1 IDPYEYGSIG
11 WCGKSLNGI
20 SFNEML
26 NALELSPMSVIIS
39 SAAAQEVGVKVG
51 DTITLEINSSNQYPD
66 EYWRPMACFV
76 AAIIDYWPTM
86 GDGSSQEVEYKND
99 RGEVVGSYYT
109 GKRYVIMNF
118 EYLYSVRNTTEY
130 DLYLGLKDSAHKGYE
145 KFVDQALESGLV
157 EDESEILLYRP
168 DIMENA
174 KSDSMLRGLNGS
186 YSIGFVST
194 LTVAFV
200 GFLIYWIMNVRNRK
214 LQFGILRAMG
224 LTKGK
229 LTLMLIIEHI
239 LTTGVSVLMGI
250 LIGALTVKIYTPLLK
265 IAYSGSALPLEI
277 VFNRSDNLKIYAV
290 VIAMLV
296 TGIVVLS
303 MFINKLKI
311 NEAVKIGEE

>member
-1 IDPYEYGSIG
+1 
-11 WCGKSLNGI
+11 
-20 SFNEML
+20 
-26 NALELSPMSVIIS
+26 
-39 SAAAQEVGVKVG
+39 
-51 DTITLEINSSNQYPD
+51 
-66 EYWRPMACFV
+66 
-76 AAIIDYWPTM
+76 
-86 GDGSSQEVEYKND
+86 
-99 RGEVVGSYYT
+99 
-109 GKRYVIMNF
+109 
-118 EYLYSVRNTTEY
+118 
-130 DLYLGLKDSAHKGYE
+130 
-145 KFVDQALESGLV
+145 
-157 EDESEILLYRP
+157 
-168 DIMENA
+168 
-174 KSDSMLRGLNGS
+174 